1 MVFKSERN
9 MRIHLIVAALVV
21 LFGLLFCI
29 SAVEWIICLLCM
41 GLVFGAE
48 LINTSIEN
56 IVDLVSPDHH
66 PLAGK
71 AKDIA
76 AGAVLMTAIISVI
89 TGLIIFIPKFLNL
102 FTTLFY
108 YFK

>member
-1 MVFKSERN
+1 

-21 LFGLLFCI
+21 LFGLIFCI
-29 SAVEWIICLLCM
+29 SKVEWIVCLLCM
-41 GLVFGAE
+41 GLVFGTE

-76 AGAVLMTAIISVI
+76 AGAVLMSAIFSVI
-89 TGLIIFIPKFLNL
+89 IGLIIFIPKLLNL
-102 FTTLFY
+102 FTTMY
-108 YFK
+108 YFFK